1 MLPSMLPSSLPN
13 PAPRPHT
20 ARLWVGIGIIVFG
33 ILALLDNLDFVPEGF
48 FLRLWPVVLIIIG
61 LGRFSRRNQE
71 GGLMGYLLILG
82 GIFLI
87 IVNFGKASLVAT
99 IWPFFIVAFG
109 VFMVTKALRKGR
121 GVPPE
126 LAAHDSFLSATAIF
140 GGSKRKVVQ
149 QDFRGAELT
158 AIFGGFELD
167 LRQAV
172 LENDQVRVDV
182 FVLFGSGEIKVPS
195 NWAVTMK
202 GSALMGGYED
212 RTLHMPSPET
222 GGRTIHLVVTG
233 LVLLGGLSVTN

>member
-1 MLPSMLPSSLPN
+1 MLPPSHSS
-13 PAPRPHT
+13 PAPRPYT
-20 ARLWVGIGIIVFG
+20 ARLWIGIGVIVFG
-33 ILALLDNLDFVPEGF
+33 ILAVLDNLDFVPDGF

-61 LGRFSRRNQE
+61 LGRLSRRSEE
-71 GGLMGYLLILG
+71 GGLMAYLLILG
-82 GIFLI
+82 GIFLL
-87 IVNFGKASLVAT
+87 IVNLKASLVET
-99 IWPFFIVAFG
+99 IWPLFIVAFG

-149 QDFRGAELT
+149 QDFKGAELT

-167 LRQAV
+167 LRQAD
-172 LENDQVRVDV
+172 LESDQVRVDI

-202 GSALMGGYED
+202 GSAIMGGYED
-212 RTLHMPSPET
+212 KTLHMPSPET